1 MHRPLVYMHIPKTS
15 GIAVAHA
22 LVEAERPQRVYF
34 GFDRAFFGKFDD
46 WESVAPDTRAF
57 IHLTPD
63 TIPGDETVIRAHMS
77 YSTLRAA
84 YPDGRFM
91 TTLRE
96 PVCRTLSH
104 FIFWRGF
111 TDEQARPWGGWAAV
125 MAQARGTFAGFL
137 ESADAACQIDN
148 VATRLL
154 LWPHAHI
161 PDGGMID
168 PRHDGVLIGAAIRAF
183 DALDFGGA
191 IEAPDFATRLG
202 VFLQATP
209 ALDRHNVSPA
219 LPAWLRTGLEAELTP
234 AARRLLHARTR
245 LDRALWR
252 YALQRDGHAPDML
265 QDAAIDRG
273 CARAEELLAP

>member
-1 MHRPLVYMHIPKTS
+1 MGRPLVYMHIPKTS

-34 GFDRAFFGKFDD
+34 GFDRAFFGRFDD
-46 WESVAPDTRAF
+46 WGSVAPDTRAF
-57 IHLTPD
+57 IHLTPE
-63 TIPGDETVIRAHMS
+63 TISREESVIRAHMS
-77 YSTLRAA
+77 HSTLRAA

-111 TDEQARPWGGWAAV
+111 SDEQARPWGAWAAV
-125 MAQARGTFAGFL
+125 MAQARGSLANFL
-137 ESADAACQIDN
+137 KSDDSACQIDN

-154 LWPHAHI
+154 LWPHPHI

-168 PRHDGVLIGAAIRAF
+168 PAHDAVLTDAAIRTF
-183 DALDFGGA
+183 DMLDFACA
-191 IEAPDFATRLG
+191 IEAPDFAARLG
-202 VFLQATP
+202 AFLHSAPVLQP
-209 ALDRHNVSPA
+209 HNVSPA
-219 LPAWLRTGLEAELTP
+219 LPASLRTGLEAELTP
-234 AARRLLHARTR
+234 EAHSHLQARTR

-252 YALQRDGHAPDML
+252 HALRRDGHDPAAL

-273 CARAEELLAP
+273 CARAAALLAP